1 MIIPILLEAKR
12 DELAYG
18 WLLRLAYANGYDSVY
33 RFFCRYF
40 SAVPHYGNRASI
52 PLRMDYIPNWELVQ
66 DRFSEMKLFPDTIS
80 MLRYMT
86 PYFTTLPFYRYGYQ
100 AIRLLSMLRPESV
113 RMYSPVTVWEVKELR
128 YCPKCMKEEPYFKTW
143 HQLAGVRACA
153 KHGCTLCTVERPGNT
168 DLFETIQ
175 TEALDVSEAG
185 KAEFSVSRFMKAMY
199 DRPIFMDSTVLQEE
213 MRIRM
218 EEIGYSTEQP
228 YGSLS
233 EDMRRTGYADLLMDP
248 NEPVKRI
255 RSLTKKNFSGN
266 DMAVFLIFL
275 FGNYDVFYK
284 RVSRWEQETAPLF
297 EEVTFG
303 RFELLSEYG
312 PIVQLRCLR
321 CGYEFYTHP
330 YDLVLG
336 GSCLRCGT
344 ATVEEEVNRRLE
356 TVGDGEY
363 VLEGFPGGEGK
374 GKTRIRHR
382 TCGKSRA
389 MSLRDAVWGEQECK
403 CRYRADLDKIRKQV
417 RDAAP
422 GFFMVAYHGKHYK
435 GGTGRSVTI
444 CHENCGRT
452 FTVIL
457 ESFLRSP
464 FCRLC
469 NPTRHSREVFQKMMQ
484 EVAGNEYELVSEY
497 KSLRDK
503 VVVRHMECGTLM
515 ELSGDAFLA
524 GQRCRLCTPRIEVE
538 EAERMLAECTG
549 RSYRIVGKGKNRG
562 EVVVEAPDGKQENMD
577 IQMLIQELVRPSE
590 PRFVKIR
597 YSKPKLPEKTLKK
610 VYDHVREA
618 CENSETGTWI
628 YHGVFGGI
636 RQQNI
641 WSCLRK
647 LVKYG
652 YLERL
657 GVREFKLDSK
667 RLVWEEEKEVADTS
681 LHETV

>member
-18 WLLRLAYANGYDSVY
+18 WLLRLVYANGYDSVY

-40 SAVPHYGNRASI
+40 SAVPHYGIRASI
-52 PLRMDYIPNWELVQ
+52 PMRMDYIPNWELVQ
-66 DRFSEMKLFPDTIS
+66 ERFSGMKLFPDTETY
-80 MLRYMT
+80 LRYMT
-86 PYFTTLPFYRYGYQ
+86 PYVATLPFYRYGYQ
-100 AIRLLSMLRPESV
+100 AIRLLSMLRPDRV
-113 RMYSPVTVWEVKELR
+113 KAYSPGAQWKVKELR
-128 YCPKCMKEEPYFKTW
+128 YCPECMKEEIYFRTW
-143 HQLAGVRACA
+143 HQLAGVKACA
-153 KHGCTLCTVERPGNT
+153 KHGCMLQTVRCPGNT
-168 DLFETIQ
+168 QIFEEIRRENAVAFTAG
-175 TEALDVSEAG
+175 EAEL
-185 KAEFSVSRFMKAMY
+185 SVSRFMKAMY
-199 DRPIFMDSTVLQEE
+199 DRPVFVDSVVLQEE
-213 MRIRM
+213 IRFRM
-218 EEIGYSTEQP
+218 EEIGYPTKQP
-228 YGSLS
+228 YGSLE
-233 EDMRRTGYADLLMDP
+233 EDIERTGYADLFLEP
-248 NEPVKRI
+248 EEPVKRVVH
-255 RSLTKKNFSGN
+255 LMNKNFPGN
-266 DMAVFLIFL
+266 DMAVFLTFL
-275 FGNYDVFYK
+275 FRNYDDFYD
-284 RVSRWEQETAPLF
+284 RVSRWEREIKPMFEANTEKRFKPL
-297 EEVTFG
+297 
-303 RFELLSEYG
+303 SQYG
-312 PIVQLRCLR
+312 PAVRLQCER
-321 CGYEFYTHP
+321 CGHEFITHP
-330 YDLVLG
+330 YDLILG
-336 GSCLRCGT
+336 GDCPECGRT
-344 ATVEEEVNRRLE
+344 AIEEEVNRRLE
-356 TVGDGEY
+356 TIGDGEY
-363 VLEGFPGGEGK
+363 VLEGPVKGGLR
-374 GKTRIRHR
+374 GKTKIRHR

-389 MSLRDAVWGEQECK
+389 VSLLDAVWGEQECK

-469 NPTRHSREVFQKMMQ
+469 SPAHHSREVFQKMMQ
-484 EVAGNEYELVSEY
+484 EVAGSEYELVSEY

-538 EAERMLAECTG
+538 EAERMLAECTRG
-549 RSYRIVGKGKNRG
+549 SYRIVGKGKNRG
-562 EVVVEAPDGKQENMD
+562 EVVIESPDGKQENMD
-577 IQMLIQELVRPSE
+577 IQMLIQELARPSE

-610 VYDHVREA
+610 VYDHVREG
-618 CENSETGTWI
+618 CENSETGTWT

-636 RQQNI
+636 RKQHI
-641 WSCLRK
+641 WSCLRR

-657 GVREFKLDSK
+657 SVREFKLDER
-667 RLVWEEEKEVADTS
+667 RLIWKGEEEDADTG